1 MIPKIRERR
10 DKGLK
15 IVRKMIN
22 RIAFLLAGI
31 VVVNLISNIG
41 RTSGEDVAQAA
52 KDVTSYV
59 STAVN
64 TTTDIAGLKYTED
77 TAVQLKFSGDYVTKQ
92 NDNVPSFTKEDLNK
106 SEGYMYLTELDSLG
120 RSGMAMMVV
129 SPNTITYEERESI
142 SDIRPVGF
150 VQAKY
155 ACISDDGNTPGYV
168 YNRMHLLMYHAG
180 GPLRDVRNITTGT
193 RFCNATLMLTYEDA
207 VVDYVKE
214 TGNNVLYRVTAL
226 YNEGELVPRAIQ
238 MEAYSM
244 QDEGE
249 GVCFNILAWNV
260 QPGITINYETGET
273 TADNGE
279 VSSYMGNQ

>member
-1 MIPKIRERR
+1 MIPKICERR
-10 DKGLK
+10 DRKLK

-22 RIAFLLAGI
+22 RIAFLFAGI
-31 VVVNLISNIG
+31 VVVNLVSNIG
-41 RTSGEDVAQAA
+41 RINKEDVVQAA
-52 KDVTSYV
+52 KDAVSYTG
-59 STAVN
+59 TAVN
-64 TTTDIAGLKYTED
+64 TAIDITEPGYTED
-77 TAVQLKFSGDYVTKQ
+77 AANEIEFLGDYITEQ
-92 NDNVPSFTKEDLNK
+92 NGNVPSYTKEDLDK

-120 RSGMAMMVV
+120 RCGMAMMVV
-129 SPNTITYEERESI
+129 SPDTIIYEERESI
-142 SDIRPVGF
+142 SDIKPVGF

-193 RFCNATLMLTYEDA
+193 RFCNATLMLAYEDA

-214 TGNNVLYRVTAL
+214 TGNSVLYRVTPL
-226 YNEGELVPRAIQ
+226 YNGEELVPRAIQ
-238 MEAYSM
+238 MEAYSV

-249 GVCFNILAWNV
+249 GICFNVLAWNA
-260 QPGITINYETGET
+260 QPGITINYKTGET

-279 VSSYMGNQ
+279 VSSYTGNQ

>member
-1 MIPKIRERR
+1 MIPKICERR

-15 IVRKMIN
+15 IVRKVIN
-22 RIAFLLAGI
+22 RIAVLFAGI
-31 VVVNLISNIG
+31 VVVNLISGIG
-41 RTSGEDVAQAA
+41 KIDREDVVQAA
-52 KDVTSYV
+52 KNIASYMG
-59 STAVN
+59 TAVD
-64 TTTDIAGLKYTED
+64 TTADTAELNYTED
-77 TAVQLKFSGDYVTKQ
+77 AAEELKFLGDYVTEQ
-92 NDNVPSFTKEDLNK
+92 NDNVPAFTKEDLDK
-106 SEGYMYLTELDSLG
+106 SEGYMYLTDLDGLG
-120 RSGMAMMVV
+120 RCGMAMMVV
-129 SPNTITYEERESI
+129 SPNTITYEEREPI

-193 RFCNATLMLTYEDA
+193 RFCNATLMLTYEDI

-214 TGNNVLYRVTAL
+214 TGNHVLYRVTPL
-226 YNEGELVPRAIQ
+226 YKEGELVPRAVQ
-238 MEAYSM
+238 MEACSI

-249 GVCFNILAWNV
+249 GVGFNVIAWNV

-279 VSSYMGNQ
+279 VSSYMGSQ